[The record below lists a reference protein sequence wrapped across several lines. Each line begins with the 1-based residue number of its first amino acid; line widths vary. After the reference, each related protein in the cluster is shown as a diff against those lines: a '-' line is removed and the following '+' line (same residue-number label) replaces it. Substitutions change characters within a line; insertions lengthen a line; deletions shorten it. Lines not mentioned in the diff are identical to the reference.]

1 MSKELMDEMIY
12 DDDFPVVTLL
22 TDDGEEIDFIEVAV
36 VNYKNENYSILQPI
50 ELFEGMAED
59 EALVF
64 KIGVAENGEDRFE
77 MVTDD
82 ELIDL
87 VVGAGMFNVKNH
99 FEAFGCA
106 GFTTSKLI
114 DKKICNVGLADGPAG
129 LRLQKRTAVLKDGS
143 TKPID
148 AMMEF
153 MNYFPKFVK
162 IFMFGNPKK
171 DKILYKYSKFSN
183 DVIPSTSLPFIILIE
198 YGK

>member
-87 VVGAGMFNVKNH
+87 VFAEYNK
-99 FEAFGCA
+99 
-106 GFTTSKLI
+106 TLI
-114 DKKICNVGLADGPAG
+114 K
-129 LRLQKRTAVLKDGS
+129 
-143 TKPID
+143 
-148 AMMEF
+148 
-153 MNYFPKFVK
+153 
-162 IFMFGNPKK
+162 
-171 DKILYKYSKFSN
+171 
-183 DVIPSTSLPFIILIE
+183 
-198 YGK
+198 